1 MVAITVVA
9 GHALL
14 ELDMGQVGDQLRE
27 NSSADIHPPLF
38 RRCWNAFLVRFS
50 IQIVFSKKAAYTID
64 FKGFTDIRKV
74 LYRTA
79 VIPTLSKAEAL
90 TPRCCGTS
98 SSGLVARRA
107 MRNSLTGAAR

>member
-79 VIPTLSKAEAL
+79 VSHYNWRAKDRCPRSPTGISYPSGRAPLVPIP
-90 TPRCCGTS
+90 PR
-98 SSGLVARRA
+98 
-107 MRNSLTGAAR
+107 